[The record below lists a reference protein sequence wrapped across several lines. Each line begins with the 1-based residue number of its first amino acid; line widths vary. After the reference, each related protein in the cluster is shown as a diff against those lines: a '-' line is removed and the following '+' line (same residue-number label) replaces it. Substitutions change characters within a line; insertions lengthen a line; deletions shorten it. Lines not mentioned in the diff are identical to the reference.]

1 MNKKTLAKISVSTLA
16 LAPMLA
22 FAADDI
28 AGIFST
34 MTTILNDAVIPF
46 LFLVATVIFLYG
58 VIMYLTAGGDEEK
71 ASNGKKYIIW
81 GIIALFAMVAIWGL
95 VWAVSNTFSL
105 PGTGIPTQT
114 L

>member
-1 MNKKTLAKISVSTLA
+1 MNKKAFARIAVSSAVFT
-16 LAPMLA
+16 PVLA

-34 MTTILNDAVIPF
+34 MTTILNSSVIPF

-58 VIMYLTAGGDEEK
+58 VITYLTAGGDEEK

-81 GIIALFAMVAIWGL
+81 GVIALFAMIAIWGI

-105 PGTGIPTQT
+105 PGSGIPTEP